1 MYQELE
7 LWKAEQ
13 ANKPKETLVLT
24 SKSAEFLMTYHGC
37 RDVNELS
44 AKRNYNVVIKDETSD
59 DLLSAALAECF
70 AMDKKLQSKYD
81 SKWII

>member
-7 LWKAEQ
+7 MWKAEQ

-24 SKSAEFLMTYHGC
+24 SKQAQFLMDYHG
-37 RDVNELS
+37 VSSLNELGQM
-44 AKRNYNVVIKDETSD
+44 RCYNVVIKDETSD

-70 AMDKKLQSKYD
+70 AMDK
-81 SKWII
+81 

>member
-24 SKSAEFLMTYHGC
+24 SKQAEFLMAYH
-37 RDVNELS
+37 RASSVNDLGQM
-44 AKRNYNVVIKDETSD
+44 RGYNVVIKDKTSD

-70 AMDKKLQSKYD
+70 AMNV
-81 SKWII
+81 

>member
-24 SKSAEFLMTYHGC
+24 SKQAEFLMTYHGASSLT
-37 RDVNELS
+37 ELS
-44 AKRNYNVVIKDETSD
+44 QMRGYNVIIKPSVFRSSD

-70 AMDKKLQSKYD
+70 AMNV
-81 SKWII
+81 